1 MTTLYIVGILELQFL
16 MRLQIQSSLL
26 GTEACNFVAYLR
38 LATNKVIR
46 IYHTCQVG
54 VVYLKEFQ
62 SNEEEIFSNQPDS
75 PRFEDFLRLLGKR

>member
-1 MTTLYIVGILELQFL
+1 MCT
-16 MRLQIQSSLL
+16 R
-26 GTEACNFVAYLR
+26 
-38 LATNKVIR
+38 
-46 IYHTCQVG
+46 QVG